1 MNFRLAN
8 VTLITMASVAFVIV
22 PGIYV
27 VASNAATSMVES
39 FSTTQAASH
48 SDRVAF
54 EAETM
59 RVSAESTSA
68 YERCDQGTRKARAR
82 CKAAVRVD
90 AERAVFRSL
99 SRGDAR
105 P

>member
-1 MNFRLAN
+1 MNSRRTN
-8 VTLITMASVAFVIV
+8 VTLITTAVVAFVIV

-27 VASNAATSMVES
+27 VASNAATSMVAS

-48 SDRVAF
+48 SNRDAF

-68 YERCDQGTRKARAR
+68 HERCDQGTRKVRAR

-90 AERAVFRSL
+90 AERAVFRSM

>member
-8 VTLITMASVAFVIV
+8 LTLITMASVAFVIV
-22 PGIYV
+22 PRIYV
-27 VASNAATSMVES
+27 MASSAATSMVES